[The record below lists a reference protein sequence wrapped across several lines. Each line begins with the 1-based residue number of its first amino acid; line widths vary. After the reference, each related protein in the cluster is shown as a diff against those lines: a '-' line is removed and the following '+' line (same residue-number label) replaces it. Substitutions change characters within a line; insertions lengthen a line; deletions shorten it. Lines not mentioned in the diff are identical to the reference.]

1 MCDEHEPHHP
11 DRDPAQPVRELGQ
24 DCMDPIPDGYPELL
38 EDVKRRVSE
47 ARIRAT
53 LSVNRE
59 LITLYW
65 GIGRLIVYRQKEEG
79 WGKSVIERLSHD
91 LKEAFP
97 DARGFSASNIWR
109 MRVFY
114 LAYPSSENLAQPARE
129 MQEGVLLQGVAD
141 IPWGHNVVLIE
152 KAKDPTQRLWYI
164 QQTIEHG
171 WSRAVLVHQIESDL
185 YRRQGKALTNFERA
199 LPAPQSDLARELV
212 KDPYNLD
219 FLGLTEHI
227 SERELERSLL
237 EHLKEFLLEL
247 GKGFAFMGSQ
257 YHLEVG
263 GQDYYLDL
271 LFYNTILRAYVVID
285 LKVEAFKPEFA
296 GKMNFYLNA
305 VDEQFRHE
313 DDQPPI
319 GLILCKERNHI
330 TVEFSLRGM
339 DQPMGVSEY
348 QLLPREVRDTL
359 PSPEQW
365 EAELESLETEERDA
379 GSHTD

>member
-1 MCDEHEPHHP
+1 MCSVESLGFPEEQGDGIVQ
-11 DRDPAQPVRELGQ
+11 QPVSQFDRTSAS
-24 DCMDPIPDGYPELL
+24 YVELL
-38 EDVKRRVSE
+38 DSLKLRIQQ
-47 ARIRAT
+47 ARTKAA

-59 LITLYW
+59 LVLLYW
-65 GIGRLIVYRQKEEG
+65 DIGNRILEEQASQG
-79 WGKSVIERLSHD
+79 WGAQVIEHLSSD
-91 LKEAFP
+91 LSRTFTETKSFSVRNLRSMRAFAEAYT
-97 DARGFSASNIWR
+97 DTAIVKQLVSQ
-109 MRVFY
+109 V
-114 LAYPSSENLAQPARE
+114 
-129 MQEGVLLQGVAD
+129 
-141 IPWGHNVVLIE
+141 PWGHNLRLIQTV
-152 KAKDPTQRLWYI
+152 KDPAQRLWYA
-164 QQTIEHG
+164 QATIEHG

-185 YRRQGKALTNFERA
+185 YGRQGQALTNFEHA
-199 LPAPQSDLARELV
+199 LPSPQSDLARELI

-219 FLGLTEHI
+219 FLGLAGDI
-227 SERELERSLL
+227 SERELEQSLL
-237 EHLKEFLLEL
+237 DHLKGFLLEL

-263 GQDYYLDL
+263 GQDYYIDL

-305 VDEQFRHE
+305 VDEQLRHA

-319 GLILCKERNHI
+319 GLILCKERNRI

-359 PSPEQW
+359 PTPE
-365 EAELESLETEERDA
+365 ELETELDRANEEE
-379 GSHTD
+379 

>member
-1 MCDEHEPHHP
+1 MYSMSSQNG
-11 DRDPAQPVRELGQ
+11 DRSLQENDSEIVQEALAQLEATSGGYGALLTELKQ
-24 DCMDPIPDGYPELL
+24 
-38 EDVKRRVSE
+38 
-47 ARIRAT
+47 RIRTARVKAA

-59 LITLYW
+59 LVILYW
-65 GIGRLIVYRQKEEG
+65 QIGRGILVAQEREG
-79 WGKSVIERLSHD
+79 WGSKVIDQLSDD
-91 LKEAFP
+91 LRQAFP
-97 DARGFSASNIWR
+97 DTRGLSVRNLKY
-109 MRVFY
+109 MRSFAQV
-114 LAYPSSENLAQPARE
+114 YPDLRLVQEVLAQ
-129 MQEGVLLQGVAD
+129 VT
-141 IPWGHNVVLIE
+141 WYHNITLVE
-152 KAKDPTQRLWYI
+152 KVKDPDERLWYI

-185 YRRQGKALTNFERA
+185 FERQGKTLTNFERA

-219 FLGLTEHI
+219 FLGLTEDV
-227 SERELERSLL
+227 SERELEHSLL
-237 EHLKEFLLEL
+237 DHLKEFLLEL

-257 YHLEVG
+257 FHLEVG

-305 VDEQFRHE
+305 VDELLRHA

-319 GLILCKERNHI
+319 GLILCKERNQV

-339 DQPMGVSEY
+339 DQPMGVSAY
-348 QLLPREVRDTL
+348 QLLPKSVRDAL
-359 PSPEQW
+359 PTPSQLES
-365 EAELESLETEERDA
+365 ELERVDEEMEE
-379 GSHTD
+379 

>member
-1 MCDEHEPHHP
+1 MSEKGASRLPGE
-11 DRDPAQPVRELGQ
+11 REGGILQQPVAQFDRTSA
-24 DCMDPIPDGYPELL
+24 PYVELL
-38 EDVKRRVSE
+38 DSLKLRIQQ
-47 ARIRAT
+47 ARTKAL

-59 LITLYW
+59 LTTLYW
-65 GIGRLIVYRQKEEG
+65 VIGHQIVEAQKREG
-79 WGKSVIERLSHD
+79 WGTSMIDRLARD
-91 LKEAFP
+91 LQSALP
-97 DARGFSASNIWR
+97 TRSGLSARNLWR
-109 MRVFY
+109 MRAFY
-114 LAYPSSENLAQPARE
+114 LAYPAPEVSLPQP
-129 MQEGVLLQGVAD
+129 VAD
-141 IPWGHNVVLIE
+141 LATSFLPQAVAEIPWGHNITLVE
-152 KAKDPTQRLWYI
+152 KVKDPEERLWYI

-171 WSRAVLVHQIESDL
+171 WSRAVLVHQIESKL
-185 YRRQGKALTNFERA
+185 FERQGEALTNFDRA

-219 FLGLTEHI
+219 FLGLTDEI
-227 SERELERSLL
+227 SERALERSLL
-237 EHLKEFLLEL
+237 DHLKEFLLEL

-257 YHLEVG
+257 HHLEIG

-305 VDEQFRHE
+305 VDELLRHP

-319 GLILCKERNHI
+319 GLILCKERNRV

-348 QLLPREVRDTL
+348 QLLPKHVRDAL
-359 PSPEQW
+359 PTPEQW
-365 EAELESLETEERDA
+365 EAELESLEAEDE
-379 GSHTD
+379 S